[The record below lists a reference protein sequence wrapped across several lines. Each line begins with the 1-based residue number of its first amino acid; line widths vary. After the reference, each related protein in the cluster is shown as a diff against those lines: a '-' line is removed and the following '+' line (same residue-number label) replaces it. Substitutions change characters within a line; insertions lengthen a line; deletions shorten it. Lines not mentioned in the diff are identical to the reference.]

1 MSDSEKTPESATEL
15 NIEEAILQLEAQLE
29 KVKQRHQ
36 QIINDKQRKEE
47 LINRKEQL
55 KTLKTENNPPD
66 SLKSE
71 LKYIEEELNEIEVR
85 LESELFKWSSLSEPF
100 WQIVR
105 FGGIGII
112 IGWILKTM
120 TIN

>member
-1 MSDSEKTPESATEL
+1 MSDPENTPDSPTEL
-15 NIEEAILQLEAQLE
+15 NIEDAIARLEAQLE
-29 KVKQRHQ
+29 QVKQRHQ
-36 QIINDKQRKEE
+36 QIINDQQRKEE
-47 LINRKEQL
+47 LIARKEQI
-55 KTLKTENNPPD
+55 KTLKAENNPPD
-66 SLKSE
+66 SVKSE
-71 LKYIEEELNEIEVR
+71 LKYIEEELDAIEIR

-120 TIN
+120 AT